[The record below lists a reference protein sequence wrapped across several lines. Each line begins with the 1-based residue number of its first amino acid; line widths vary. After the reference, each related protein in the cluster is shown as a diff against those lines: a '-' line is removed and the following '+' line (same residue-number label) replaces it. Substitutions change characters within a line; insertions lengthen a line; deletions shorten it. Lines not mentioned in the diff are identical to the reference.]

1 MRTYQ
6 NARAITIIPFAFNAV
21 CTAEL
26 PQIIHRGDNLF
37 FPRIS
42 SHSPPSYHL
51 IINKLSNFKMKPKV
65 YQFFVAL
72 FASFGSFLYGYDLGV
87 IASVVASDSFVHKF
101 LESDRSTKSGTV
113 VALFTGGEFNSIS
126 EASS

>member
-1 MRTYQ
+1 MLQ
-6 NARAITIIPFAFNAV
+6 N
-21 CTAEL
+21 
-26 PQIIHRGDNLF
+26 
-37 FPRIS
+37 FPRSYIEVAIS
-42 SHSPPSYHL
+42 SFPGFQVIPPPSYHL